1 MLKTIHSKP
10 FHKKVTDLV
19 NWCGNFF
26 SLAGCASMLFDLV
39 DHFAESSKRKAAVW
53 PLQIMLLILCPV
65 RIQRSDTSSLIAQ
78 HHVLFEEILVSVI
91 PVLTHNIL

>member
-1 MLKTIHSKP
+1 
-10 FHKKVTDLV
+10 
-19 NWCGNFF
+19 
-26 SLAGCASMLFDLV
+26 MLFDLV

-91 PVLTHNIL
+91 PVLTHNISPRIQVIFFVVFIVCC